1 MIVALSTDDDLATRW
16 LSAVTDL
23 CNARQ
28 SALEQNTCSVTTCS
42 DVIDA
47 RKSLPEC
54 LLLTTAVL
62 MTKDYHDDYYAM
74 DEYGDEVEEDDDVV
88 VVRRSNGTN

>member
-1 MIVALSTDDDLATRW
+1 M
-16 LSAVTDL
+16 
-23 CNARQ
+23 
-28 SALEQNTCSVTTCS
+28 
-42 DVIDA
+42 
-47 RKSLPEC
+47 
-54 LLLTTAVL
+54 TTAGL